1 MRGLRR
7 YRLAVERQTVERLAE
22 LRRDMIEIGIKAQ
35 RNPSSAYWRDRYV
48 AVRERWLDLRDASRV
63 ESVA

>member
-7 YRLAVERQTVERLAE
+7 YKRTVERQVAERLGE
-22 LRRDMIEIGIKAQ
+22 LRREMIAIGIKAQ
-35 RNPSSAYWRDRYV
+35 RNPSSSYWRDRYV
-48 AVRERWLDLRDASRV
+48 AIRERWLDLRDSSRV